1 MQCAEF
7 IFRLSS
13 FWSSRCC
20 AADALVATAA
30 VENLKMWPQ
39 ILTSE
44 KRFIFTT
51 PSSLF
56 TAALQKNPKLFC
68 LSWVYGVYS
77 ISKLFLFVQTFI
89 QEKITFLRCT
99 TAKQKWKK
107 SIWIFLVEF
116 SHLSRKWEKGVANWI
131 RKPKLLVC
139 VNCQNNVEVAIK
151 SQGNDS

>member
-1 MQCAEF
+1 MCRIHFSTFKFLVIALLRRGCVGCHCCSKELENVTTDF
-7 IFRLSS
+7 DKWKKIHFYHTILS
-13 FWSSRCC
+13 FHCGF
-20 AADALVATAA
+20 A
-30 VENLKMWPQ
+30 K
-39 ILTSE
+39 
-44 KRFIFTT
+44 K
-51 PSSLF
+51 
-56 TAALQKNPKLFC
+56 PKLFC

-116 SHLSRKWEKGVANWI
+116 SQLSRKWEKGVANWI